1 METSDRLER
10 SVLQII
16 EAYRQLKEERDSLR
30 RKVETADGELRK
42 AGETIQNLQLT
53 IEQYKQT
60 ERGYSD
66 FTAKKHEIK
75 EHIKTIIQR
84 IDTFQARNTIDQ
96 VTNVWSKSSL

>member
-1 METSDRLER
+1 MEAYDRLER

-16 EAYRQLKEERDSLR
+16 EAYRQLREDRDSLK

-42 AGETIQNLQLT
+42 AKETIQNLQLT
-53 IEQYKQT
+53 IEKYKQT
-60 ERGYSD
+60 ERGYRD

-84 IDTFQARNTIDQ
+84 IDTYEARNTIDQ
-96 VTNVWSKSSL
+96 VTNV